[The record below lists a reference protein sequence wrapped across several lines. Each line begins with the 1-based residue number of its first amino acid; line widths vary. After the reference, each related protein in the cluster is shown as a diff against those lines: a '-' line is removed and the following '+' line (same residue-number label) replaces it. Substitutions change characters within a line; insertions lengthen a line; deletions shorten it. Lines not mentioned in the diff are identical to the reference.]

1 LGKPNIVQCKECGN
15 LCVHNV
21 DTGEDVPMS
30 RLRRDTGDPT
40 DFEIK
45 YCEAIPIC
53 AVRMPEFAGD
63 DESLSAGRSCDKF
76 VQFEPGLMLE
86 RYTEMRLLETVKAE
100 NRKHQMIMY
109 VLTGISVVAAVI
121 SAIANS
127 LR

>member
-1 LGKPNIVQCKECGN
+1 M
-15 LCVHNV
+15 CVHNL

-53 AVRMPEFAGD
+53 AVRMAEFTGD
-63 DESLSAGRSCDKF
+63 DEELAAHRTCDKF
-76 VQFEPGLMLE
+76 VQYELGLTLE

-100 NRKHQMIMY
+100 NRRHQRIVY
-109 VLTGISVVAAVI
+109 VLMAISVVAAVI
-121 SAIANS
+121 SAFANVF
-127 LR
+127 R